1 MQEELVLFGDRG
13 DLVGIRS
20 TPAQAQPATLA
31 CLFPNVGLAHRIGP
45 HRLNVRLARHL
56 AQEGITSLR
65 FDLSGM
71 GDSQAS
77 RSSAHFM
84 EQAVRDMKAAM
95 DHMERAYGIRRFLVF
110 GICSG
115 AVNGYMISLADDR
128 VVGVLMYDGFRYP
141 SWMARLSNGWQLT
154 RSLTFRSAMGKVV
167 RRLRRG
173 LDKSEGPSDVTL
185 IDVGVDEVAPSASDF
200 AQAMDQL
207 VARGVSVYFI
217 FSGGTRV
224 KDSGLAELS
233 QFKRDSFVRHVRY
246 EFMPDLDHTATP
258 VAAQQKLMG
267 VVASWARSVQV
278 A

>member
-1 MQEELVLFGDRG
+1 MNEDLVLFGDRG
-13 DLVGIRS
+13 DLVGIVS
-20 TPAQAQPATLA
+20 SPAGGVQPTLA

-56 AQEGITSLR
+56 AQQGVTSLR

-71 GDSQAS
+71 GDSQ
-77 RSSAHFM
+77 SSGTAAHFM

-95 DHMERAYGIRRFLVF
+95 DHMERVHGIRRFIVF

-115 AVNGYMISLADDR
+115 AVNGYMISLADER

-141 SWMARLSNGWQLT
+141 SWVARLSNGWHMS
-154 RSLTFRSAMGKVV
+154 RSLSFASAMAKVARRV
-167 RRLRRG
+167 RRAFAKG
-173 LDKSEGPSDVTL
+173 DGPSDVTL
-185 IDVGVDEVAPSASDF
+185 IDVGVDEVAPSPEDF
-200 AQAMDQL
+200 ASAMDRL

-233 QFKRDSFVRHVRY
+233 RFKRASFVRHVRY

-258 VAAQQKLMG
+258 VAAQRKLMG
-267 VVASWARSVQV
+267 AVAAWARSVQ
-278 A
+278 AG

>member
-13 DLVGIRS
+13 DLVGIRT
-20 TPAQAQPATLA
+20 TPTQVQPAALA

-56 AQEGITSLR
+56 AKEGITSLR

-141 SWMARLSNGWQLT
+141 SWMARLSNGLQLT

-167 RRLRRG
+167 RRVRRG
-173 LDKSEGPSDVTL
+173 LDKSDGPSDVTL

-200 AQAMDQL
+200 AQAMDKL

-224 KDSGLAELS
+224 RDSGLAELS

-267 VVASWARSVQV
+267 VVASWARSVQ
-278 A
+278 AA